1 MFVRFILLTQPELS
15 ARVATGVELDAIT
28 IYDAQLR
35 RHTVR
40 TYKSTKID
48 NMNLPLWEEAIWVG
62 SE

>member
-1 MFVRFILLTQPELS
+1 MREPRES
-15 ARVATGVELDAIT
+15 KLDAIT
-28 IYDAQLR
+28 IYGVQLR

-48 NMNLPLWEEAIWVG
+48 NMNLPQSVGGDSRVG